1 MSKIKSRTSKVGA
14 PPIIGGLLGGKGYY
28 RTKITDG
35 HKTRTGAGSTPEKA
49 ERNASRRGPLRKVD
63 LWDGPR
69 ASLGAALSSDLC
81 G

>member
-49 ERNASRRGPLRKVD
+49 ERNASRRWNKG
-63 LWDGPR
+63 
-69 ASLGAALSSDLC
+69 
-81 G
+81 